1 MPRPQF
7 FSARSPA
14 ALRRDNGKPGEMFQ
28 STALD
33 NNQVETNQS

>member
-7 FSARSPA
+7 FSARSPT
-14 ALRRDNGKPGEMFQ
+14 LRRDNGKPREMFQ
-28 STALD
+28 SAALD

>member
-7 FSARSPA
+7 LSAWSSA

-28 STALD
+28 PAALD